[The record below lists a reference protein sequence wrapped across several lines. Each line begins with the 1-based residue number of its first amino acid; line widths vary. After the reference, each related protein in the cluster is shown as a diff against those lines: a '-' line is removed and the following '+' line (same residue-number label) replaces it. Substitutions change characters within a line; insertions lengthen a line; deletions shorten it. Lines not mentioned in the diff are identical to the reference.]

1 MGHLR
6 SFVLCMLMCVCKF
19 SIAQNISG
27 MVVDA
32 QNTAIPYCTVTCSQD
47 SVAHS
52 IISYAITKDDG
63 SFTIQSH
70 KSLSSFWLTARC
82 VGYATLRI
90 HYKEVP
96 TAPLRLVIEEDS
108 YTLSEITVKG
118 RNLGAK
124 IKNDTIEFSPD
135 VFKNGSEQNMSDVI
149 KKLPGM
155 TVDESGNVSYQ
166 GKKIDKFLVNGE
178 DVLSTGGHALK
189 TLSADFASGVELLNN
204 YNDGNVGNSFNS
216 KEITALNLINKD
228 LHNKWAGN
236 FTEGGGVKN
245 KFDSKNS
252 ALKMDKKVSASIIAN
267 ANNTNE
273 TVFSIMDYLNA
284 NGGLTGVK
292 TTNGFAQL
300 SLSSAERNV
309 LMPSNDEYKRTSG
322 IGNVNLT
329 LKPTSHY
336 NATIGVIH
344 NEMDAKSALSTEQH
358 VKVAQE
364 VIRKSTEENGK
375 KRGNFSSFNLSQKW
389 DVNPYASLRFQT
401 KLAYSDMRNNMS
413 IMDYYN
419 NNSDRNADNDKN
431 KGFNVLQQVNLN
443 SLIGKGLLY
452 GSVDFAFSKSER
464 NLDVL
469 SSYELPNEYK
479 QADDSYYIDKDLKK
493 LNVAGAVG
501 YVFPIFHKIN
511 LKWELS
517 GQNSDSWIDQ
527 NVDSEHLNSHN
538 FGIYGGLMKNK
549 GLFRFDAGVRFSD
562 YGNSTNINGLVTKS
576 VTKWEPSFATE
587 LRFSQQ
593 HSVAFGLSYKYV
605 PTDIEALS
613 RLSVINS
620 YDEVTGASSYTKLG
634 YNALNMNIA
643 YKLYSL
649 YSRTTIYTYLTYEK
663 ADNTEM
669 LNYQND
675 GLLHNQNYMD
685 GGEKETV
692 SATLYANKGLGN
704 LPIDAKLTTTFLWN
718 RNEIAYN
725 SIPYKMLIGSLKT
738 DLGFASRFKIPF
750 NVEIDGLYNKLTNKV
765 TDLNIDSSDKE
776 IGGTAKLIFAKNKFA
791 SFVTGKWNKIE
802 NTSGSKILRDID
814 FSISYKIK
822 KFTCKLSGTNIFHL
836 NGINWLKQN
845 VTPIYT
851 SYVRYKQHSG
861 NVMLSLT
868 YQL

>member
-1 MGHLR
+1 M
-6 SFVLCMLMCVCKF
+6 
-19 SIAQNISG
+19 
-27 MVVDA
+27 
-32 QNTAIPYCTVTCSQD
+32 
-47 SVAHS
+47 
-52 IISYAITKDDG
+52 
-63 SFTIQSH
+63 
-70 KSLSSFWLTARC
+70 
-82 VGYATLRI
+82 
-90 HYKEVP
+90 
-96 TAPLRLVIEEDS
+96 
-108 YTLSEITVKG
+108 
-118 RNLGAK
+118 
-124 IKNDTIEFSPD
+124 
-135 VFKNGSEQNMSDVI
+135 
-149 KKLPGM
+149 
-155 TVDESGNVSYQ
+155 
-166 GKKIDKFLVNGE
+166 VNGE

-189 TLSADFASGVELLNN
+189 SLSADFASGVELLNN

-216 KEITALNLINKD
+216 KETTALNLINKD

-336 NATIGVIH
+336 NVTIGVIH

-562 YGNSTNINGLVTKS
+562 YGNCTNINGLVTKS
-576 VTKWEPSFATE
+576 VIKWEPSFATE

-620 YDEVTGASSYTKLG
+620 YDEVTDASSYSRLG
-634 YNALNMNIA
+634 NNALNMNIA

-649 YSRTTIYTYLTYEK
+649 YSRTIIFMYLTYEK

-675 GLLHNQNYMD
+675 GLLHSQNYMD
-685 GGEKETV
+685 GGKKETV
-692 SATLYANKGLGN
+692 NATLYANKGLGN

-725 SIPYKMLIGSLKT
+725 SIPCKMLIGNLKT
-738 DLGFASRFKIPF
+738 DLGFVSRFKIPF
-750 NVEIDGLYNKLTNKV
+750 NVEVDGLYNKLTNKV

-776 IGGTAKLIFAKNKFA
+776 FGGTAKLIFAKNKFA

-845 VTPIYT
+845 VTPTYT

>member
-1 MGHLR
+1 M
-6 SFVLCMLMCVCKF
+6 
-19 SIAQNISG
+19 
-27 MVVDA
+27 
-32 QNTAIPYCTVTCSQD
+32 
-47 SVAHS
+47 
-52 IISYAITKDDG
+52 
-63 SFTIQSH
+63 
-70 KSLSSFWLTARC
+70 
-82 VGYATLRI
+82 
-90 HYKEVP
+90 
-96 TAPLRLVIEEDS
+96 
-108 YTLSEITVKG
+108 
-118 RNLGAK
+118 
-124 IKNDTIEFSPD
+124 
-135 VFKNGSEQNMSDVI
+135 
-149 KKLPGM
+149 
-155 TVDESGNVSYQ
+155 
-166 GKKIDKFLVNGE
+166 
-178 DVLSTGGHALK
+178 LSTGGHALK
-189 TLSADFASGVELLNN
+189 TLSADFASGVELLSN

-216 KEITALNLINKD
+216 KETTALNLINKD
-228 LHNKWAGN
+228 FHNKWAGN
-236 FTEGGGVKN
+236 FTEGGGMKN

-252 ALKMDKKVSASIIAN
+252 ALKMGNKVSASIIAN

-273 TVFSIMDYLNA
+273 AVFSIMDYLNA

-329 LKPTSHY
+329 LKPSSHY
-336 NATIGVIH
+336 KATIGVIH

-358 VKVAQE
+358 IKMAQE
-364 VIRKSTEENGK
+364 NIRKSTEENGK
-375 KRGNFSSFNLSQKW
+375 KRGSFSSFNLSQKW
-389 DVNPYASLRFQT
+389 DVNQYTSLRFQT
-401 KLAYSDMRNNMS
+401 KLAYSDMRNSMS

-431 KGFNVLQQVNLN
+431 KGFNALQQVSLN

-452 GSVDFAFSKSER
+452 GSVDFAFSKSDR
-464 NLDVL
+464 NLDIL
-469 SSYELPNEYK
+469 SSYELPIEYT
-479 QADDSYYIDKDLKK
+479 QADGSYYIDRGLKK
-493 LNVAGAVG
+493 LNVVGAVG

-517 GQNSDSWIDQ
+517 TQNYDSWIDQ

-562 YGNSTNINGLVTKS
+562 YGNNTNINGLATKS
-576 VTKWEPSFATE
+576 VIKWEPSFATE

-620 YDEVTGASSYTKLG
+620 YDEVTDASSYSRLG
-634 YNALNMNIA
+634 NNALNMNIA

-649 YSRTTIYTYLTYEK
+649 YSRTIIFMYLTYEK

-675 GLLHNQNYMD
+675 GLLHSQNYMD
-685 GGEKETV
+685 GGKKETV
-692 SATLYANKGLGN
+692 NATLYANKGLGN

-725 SIPYKMLIGSLKT
+725 SIPCKMLIGNLKT
-738 DLGFASRFKIPF
+738 DLGFVSRFKIPF
-750 NVEIDGLYNKLTNKV
+750 NVEVDGLYNKLTNKV

-776 IGGTAKLIFAKNKFA
+776 FGGTAKLIFAKNKFA

-845 VTPIYT
+845 VTPTYT

>member
-1 MGHLR
+1 M
-6 SFVLCMLMCVCKF
+6 
-19 SIAQNISG
+19 
-27 MVVDA
+27 
-32 QNTAIPYCTVTCSQD
+32 
-47 SVAHS
+47 
-52 IISYAITKDDG
+52 
-63 SFTIQSH
+63 
-70 KSLSSFWLTARC
+70 
-82 VGYATLRI
+82 
-90 HYKEVP
+90 
-96 TAPLRLVIEEDS
+96 
-108 YTLSEITVKG
+108 
-118 RNLGAK
+118 
-124 IKNDTIEFSPD
+124 
-135 VFKNGSEQNMSDVI
+135 FKNGSEQNMSDVI

-216 KEITALNLINKD
+216 KETTALNLINKD

-562 YGNSTNINGLVTKS
+562 YGNNTNINGLATKS
-576 VTKWEPSFATE
+576 VIKWEPSFATE

-649 YSRTTIYTYLTYEK
+649 YSRTIIFMYLTYEK

-725 SIPYKMLIGSLKT
+725 SIPCKMLIGNLKT
-738 DLGFASRFKIPF
+738 DLGFVSRFKIPF
-750 NVEIDGLYNKLTNKV
+750 NVEVDGLYNKLTNKV

-776 IGGTAKLIFAKNKFA
+776 FGGTAKLIFAKNKFA

-845 VTPIYT
+845 VTPTYT

>member
-1 MGHLR
+1 M
-6 SFVLCMLMCVCKF
+6 
-19 SIAQNISG
+19 
-27 MVVDA
+27 
-32 QNTAIPYCTVTCSQD
+32 
-47 SVAHS
+47 
-52 IISYAITKDDG
+52 
-63 SFTIQSH
+63 
-70 KSLSSFWLTARC
+70 
-82 VGYATLRI
+82 
-90 HYKEVP
+90 
-96 TAPLRLVIEEDS
+96 
-108 YTLSEITVKG
+108 
-118 RNLGAK
+118 
-124 IKNDTIEFSPD
+124 
-135 VFKNGSEQNMSDVI
+135 
-149 KKLPGM
+149 
-155 TVDESGNVSYQ
+155 
-166 GKKIDKFLVNGE
+166 
-178 DVLSTGGHALK
+178 LSTGGHALK

-216 KEITALNLINKD
+216 KETTALNLINKD

-336 NATIGVIH
+336 NVTIGVIH

-562 YGNSTNINGLVTKS
+562 YGNCTNINGLVTKS
-576 VTKWEPSFATE
+576 VIKWEPSFATE

-620 YDEVTGASSYTKLG
+620 YDEVTDASSYSRLG
-634 YNALNMNIA
+634 NNALNMNIA

-649 YSRTTIYTYLTYEK
+649 YSRTIIFMYLTYEK

-675 GLLHNQNYMD
+675 GLLHSQNYMD
-685 GGEKETV
+685 GGKKETV
-692 SATLYANKGLGN
+692 NATLYANKGLGN

-725 SIPYKMLIGSLKT
+725 SIPCKMLIGNLKT
-738 DLGFASRFKIPF
+738 DLGFVSRFKIPF
-750 NVEIDGLYNKLTNKV
+750 NVEVDGLYNKLTNKV

-776 IGGTAKLIFAKNKFA
+776 FGGTAKLIFAKNKFA

-845 VTPIYT
+845 VTPTYT

>member
-1 MGHLR
+1 M
-6 SFVLCMLMCVCKF
+6 M
-19 SIAQNISG
+19 
-27 MVVDA
+27 
-32 QNTAIPYCTVTCSQD
+32 
-47 SVAHS
+47 
-52 IISYAITKDDG
+52 KD
-63 SFTIQSH
+63 
-70 KSLSSFWLTARC
+70 
-82 VGYATLRI
+82 
-90 HYKEVP
+90 
-96 TAPLRLVIEEDS
+96 DS
-108 YTLSEITVKG
+108 YTLSEVTIKG

-124 IKNDTIEFSPD
+124 IKNDTIEFSPN

-216 KEITALNLINKD
+216 KETTALNLINKD

-336 NATIGVIH
+336 NVTIGVIH

-562 YGNSTNINGLVTKS
+562 YGNCTNINGLVTKS
-576 VTKWEPSFATE
+576 VIKWEPSFATE

-620 YDEVTGASSYTKLG
+620 YDEVTDASSYSRLG
-634 YNALNMNIA
+634 NNALNMNIA

-649 YSRTTIYTYLTYEK
+649 YSRTIIFMYLTYEK

-675 GLLHNQNYMD
+675 GLLHSQNYMD
-685 GGEKETV
+685 GGKKETV
-692 SATLYANKGLGN
+692 NATLYANKGLGN

-725 SIPYKMLIGSLKT
+725 SIPCKMLIGNLKT
-738 DLGFASRFKIPF
+738 DLGFVSRFKIPF
-750 NVEIDGLYNKLTNKV
+750 NVEVDGLYNKLTNKV

-776 IGGTAKLIFAKNKFA
+776 FGGTAKLIFAKNKFA

-845 VTPIYT
+845 VTPTYT

>member
-1 MGHLR
+1 M
-6 SFVLCMLMCVCKF
+6 
-19 SIAQNISG
+19 
-27 MVVDA
+27 
-32 QNTAIPYCTVTCSQD
+32 
-47 SVAHS
+47 
-52 IISYAITKDDG
+52 
-63 SFTIQSH
+63 
-70 KSLSSFWLTARC
+70 
-82 VGYATLRI
+82 
-90 HYKEVP
+90 
-96 TAPLRLVIEEDS
+96 
-108 YTLSEITVKG
+108 
-118 RNLGAK
+118 
-124 IKNDTIEFSPD
+124 
-135 VFKNGSEQNMSDVI
+135 
-149 KKLPGM
+149 
-155 TVDESGNVSYQ
+155 
-166 GKKIDKFLVNGE
+166 
-178 DVLSTGGHALK
+178 LSTGGHALK
-189 TLSADFASGVELLNN
+189 TLSADFASGVELLSN

-216 KEITALNLINKD
+216 KETTALNLINKD
-228 LHNKWAGN
+228 FHNKWAGN
-236 FTEGGGVKN
+236 FTEGGGMKN

-252 ALKMDKKVSASIIAN
+252 ALKMGNKVSASIIAN

-273 TVFSIMDYLNA
+273 AVFSIMDYLNA

-329 LKPTSHY
+329 LKPSSHY
-336 NATIGVIH
+336 KATIGVIH

-358 VKVAQE
+358 IKMAQE
-364 VIRKSTEENGK
+364 NIRKSTEENGK
-375 KRGNFSSFNLSQKW
+375 KRGSFSSFNLSQKW
-389 DVNPYASLRFQT
+389 DVNQYTSLRFQT
-401 KLAYSDMRNNMS
+401 KLAYSDMRNSMS

-431 KGFNVLQQVNLN
+431 KGFNALQQVSLN

-452 GSVDFAFSKSER
+452 GSVDFAFSKSDR
-464 NLDVL
+464 NLDIL
-469 SSYELPNEYK
+469 SSYELPIEYT
-479 QADDSYYIDKDLKK
+479 QADGSYYIDRDLKK

-517 GQNSDSWIDQ
+517 TQNYDSWIDQ

-562 YGNSTNINGLVTKS
+562 YGNNTNINGLATKS
-576 VTKWEPSFATE
+576 VIKWEPSFATE

-620 YDEVTGASSYTKLG
+620 YDEVTDASSYSRLG
-634 YNALNMNIA
+634 NNALNMNIA

-649 YSRTTIYTYLTYEK
+649 YSRTIIFMYLTYEK

-675 GLLHNQNYMD
+675 GLLHSQNYMD
-685 GGEKETV
+685 GGKKETV
-692 SATLYANKGLGN
+692 NATLYANKGLGN

-725 SIPYKMLIGSLKT
+725 SIPCKMLIGNLKT
-738 DLGFASRFKIPF
+738 DLGFVSRFKIPF
-750 NVEIDGLYNKLTNKV
+750 NVEVDGLYNKLTNKV

-776 IGGTAKLIFAKNKFA
+776 FGGTAKLIFAKNKFA

-845 VTPIYT
+845 VTPTYT

>member
-19 SIAQNISG
+19 TIAQNISG

-90 HYKEVP
+90 HYKEMP

-216 KEITALNLINKD
+216 KETTALNLINKD

-452 GSVDFAFSKSER
+452 GSVDFAFSKSEKEGI
-464 NLDVL
+464 D
-469 SSYELPNEYK
+469 YERLIENGEVIACGEEVIDYAEVEKLILGLQKNYK
-479 QADDSYYIDKDLKK
+479 VKVIQI
-493 LNVAGAVG
+493 G
-501 YVFPIFHKIN
+501 Y
-511 LKWELS
+511 
-517 GQNSDSWIDQ
+517 D
-527 NVDSEHLNSHN
+527 
-538 FGIYGGLMKNK
+538 
-549 GLFRFDAGVRFSD
+549 R
-562 YGNSTNINGLVTKS
+562 
-576 VTKWEPSFATE
+576 
-587 LRFSQQ
+587 
-593 HSVAFGLSYKYV
+593 
-605 PTDIEALS
+605 
-613 RLSVINS
+613 
-620 YDEVTGASSYTKLG
+620 
-634 YNALNMNIA
+634 YNAISSVNKFEA
-643 YKLYSL
+643 AE
-649 YSRTTIYTYLTYEK
+649 YEC
-663 ADNTEM
+663 
-669 LNYQND
+669 
-675 GLLHNQNYMD
+675 
-685 GGEKETV
+685 
-692 SATLYANKGLGN
+692 
-704 LPIDAKLTTTFLWN
+704 
-718 RNEIAYN
+718 
-725 SIPYKMLIGSLKT
+725 
-738 DLGFASRFKIPF
+738 
-750 NVEIDGLYNKLTNKV
+750 VEI
-765 TDLNIDSSDKE
+765 
-776 IGGTAKLIFAKNKFA
+776 
-791 SFVTGKWNKIE
+791 
-802 NTSGSKILRDID
+802 
-814 FSISYKIK
+814 
-822 KFTCKLSGTNIFHL
+822 
-836 NGINWLKQN
+836 
-845 VTPIYT
+845 
-851 SYVRYKQHSG
+851 KQHSSVLHRPTKWLQELILSQKFKYMDAIYNLLENNFSNARCTEDTNLNKYVNKKRSSG
-861 NVMLSLT
+861 KVDMVVALINALYML
-868 YQL
+868 QLEIENRETDFEIQII

>member
-1 MGHLR
+1 
-6 SFVLCMLMCVCKF
+6 
-19 SIAQNISG
+19 
-27 MVVDA
+27 
-32 QNTAIPYCTVTCSQD
+32 
-47 SVAHS
+47 
-52 IISYAITKDDG
+52 
-63 SFTIQSH
+63 
-70 KSLSSFWLTARC
+70 
-82 VGYATLRI
+82 
-90 HYKEVP
+90 
-96 TAPLRLVIEEDS
+96 
-108 YTLSEITVKG
+108 
-118 RNLGAK
+118 
-124 IKNDTIEFSPD
+124 
-135 VFKNGSEQNMSDVI
+135 
-149 KKLPGM
+149 
-155 TVDESGNVSYQ
+155 
-166 GKKIDKFLVNGE
+166 LVNGE

-216 KEITALNLINKD
+216 KETTALNLINKD

-336 NATIGVIH
+336 NVTIGVIH

-562 YGNSTNINGLVTKS
+562 YGNCTNINGLVTKS
-576 VTKWEPSFATE
+576 VIKWEPSFATE

-620 YDEVTGASSYTKLG
+620 YDEVTDASSYSRLG
-634 YNALNMNIA
+634 NNALNMNIA

-649 YSRTTIYTYLTYEK
+649 YSRTIIFMYLTYEK

-675 GLLHNQNYMD
+675 GLLHSQNYMD
-685 GGEKETV
+685 GGKKETV
-692 SATLYANKGLGN
+692 NATLYANKGLGN

-725 SIPYKMLIGSLKT
+725 SIPCKMLIGNLKT
-738 DLGFASRFKIPF
+738 DLGFVSRFKIPF
-750 NVEIDGLYNKLTNKV
+750 NVEVDGLYNKLTNKV

-776 IGGTAKLIFAKNKFA
+776 FGGTAKLIFAKNKFA

-845 VTPIYT
+845 VTPTYT

>member
-1 MGHLR
+1 M
-6 SFVLCMLMCVCKF
+6 
-19 SIAQNISG
+19 
-27 MVVDA
+27 
-32 QNTAIPYCTVTCSQD
+32 
-47 SVAHS
+47 
-52 IISYAITKDDG
+52 
-63 SFTIQSH
+63 
-70 KSLSSFWLTARC
+70 
-82 VGYATLRI
+82 
-90 HYKEVP
+90 
-96 TAPLRLVIEEDS
+96 
-108 YTLSEITVKG
+108 
-118 RNLGAK
+118 
-124 IKNDTIEFSPD
+124 
-135 VFKNGSEQNMSDVI
+135 
-149 KKLPGM
+149 
-155 TVDESGNVSYQ
+155 
-166 GKKIDKFLVNGE
+166 VNGE

-216 KEITALNLINKD
+216 KETTALNLINKD

-336 NATIGVIH
+336 NVTIGVIH

-562 YGNSTNINGLVTKS
+562 YGNCTNINGLVTKS
-576 VTKWEPSFATE
+576 VIKWEPSFATE

-620 YDEVTGASSYTKLG
+620 YDEVTDASSYSRLG
-634 YNALNMNIA
+634 NNALNMNIA

-649 YSRTTIYTYLTYEK
+649 YSRTIIFMYLTYEK

-675 GLLHNQNYMD
+675 GLLHSQNYMD
-685 GGEKETV
+685 GGKKETV
-692 SATLYANKGLGN
+692 NATLYANKGLGN

-725 SIPYKMLIGSLKT
+725 SIPCKMLIGNLKT
-738 DLGFASRFKIPF
+738 DLGFVSRFKIPF
-750 NVEIDGLYNKLTNKV
+750 NVEVDGLYNKLTNKV

-776 IGGTAKLIFAKNKFA
+776 FGGTAKLIFAKNKFA

-845 VTPIYT
+845 VTPTYT

>member
-1 MGHLR
+1 M
-6 SFVLCMLMCVCKF
+6 M
-19 SIAQNISG
+19 
-27 MVVDA
+27 
-32 QNTAIPYCTVTCSQD
+32 
-47 SVAHS
+47 
-52 IISYAITKDDG
+52 KD
-63 SFTIQSH
+63 
-70 KSLSSFWLTARC
+70 
-82 VGYATLRI
+82 
-90 HYKEVP
+90 
-96 TAPLRLVIEEDS
+96 DS
-108 YTLSEITVKG
+108 YTLSEVTIKG

-189 TLSADFASGVELLNN
+189 TLSADFASGVELLSN

-216 KEITALNLINKD
+216 KETTALNLINKD
-228 LHNKWAGN
+228 FHNKWAGN
-236 FTEGGGVKN
+236 FTEGGGMKN

-252 ALKMDKKVSASIIAN
+252 ALKMGNKVSASIIAN

-273 TVFSIMDYLNA
+273 AVFSIMDYLNA

-329 LKPTSHY
+329 LKPSSHY
-336 NATIGVIH
+336 KATIGVIH

-358 VKVAQE
+358 IKMAQE
-364 VIRKSTEENGK
+364 NIRKSTEENGK
-375 KRGNFSSFNLSQKW
+375 KRGSFSSFNLSQKW
-389 DVNPYASLRFQT
+389 DVNQYTSLRFQT
-401 KLAYSDMRNNMS
+401 KLAYSDMRNSMS

-419 NNSDRNADNDKN
+419 NNSDRNTDNDKN
-431 KGFNVLQQVNLN
+431 KGFNALQQVSLN

-452 GSVDFAFSKSER
+452 GSVDFAFSKSDR
-464 NLDVL
+464 NLDIL
-469 SSYELPNEYK
+469 SSYELPIEYT
-479 QADDSYYIDKDLKK
+479 QADGSYYIDRGLKK

-501 YVFPIFHKIN
+501 YVFPISHKIN

-517 GQNSDSWIDQ
+517 TQNYDSWIDQ

-562 YGNSTNINGLVTKS
+562 YGNNTNINGLATKS
-576 VTKWEPSFATE
+576 VIKWEPSFATE

-620 YDEVTGASSYTKLG
+620 YDEVTDASSYSRLG
-634 YNALNMNIA
+634 NNALNMNIA

-649 YSRTTIYTYLTYEK
+649 YSRTIIFMYLTYEK

-675 GLLHNQNYMD
+675 GLLHSQNYMD
-685 GGEKETV
+685 GGKKETV
-692 SATLYANKGLGN
+692 NATLYANKGLGN

-725 SIPYKMLIGSLKT
+725 FIPCKMLIGNLKT
-738 DLGFASRFKIPF
+738 DLGFVSRFKIPF
-750 NVEIDGLYNKLTNKV
+750 NVEVDGLYNKLTNKV

-776 IGGTAKLIFAKNKFA
+776 FGGTAKLIFAKNKFA

-814 FSISYKIK
+814 FSISY
-822 KFTCKLSGTNIFHL
+822 
-836 NGINWLKQN
+836 
-845 VTPIYT
+845 
-851 SYVRYKQHSG
+851 
-861 NVMLSLT
+861 
-868 YQL
+868 

>member
-1 MGHLR
+1 M
-6 SFVLCMLMCVCKF
+6 
-19 SIAQNISG
+19 
-27 MVVDA
+27 
-32 QNTAIPYCTVTCSQD
+32 
-47 SVAHS
+47 
-52 IISYAITKDDG
+52 
-63 SFTIQSH
+63 
-70 KSLSSFWLTARC
+70 
-82 VGYATLRI
+82 
-90 HYKEVP
+90 
-96 TAPLRLVIEEDS
+96 
-108 YTLSEITVKG
+108 
-118 RNLGAK
+118 
-124 IKNDTIEFSPD
+124 
-135 VFKNGSEQNMSDVI
+135 
-149 KKLPGM
+149 
-155 TVDESGNVSYQ
+155 
-166 GKKIDKFLVNGE
+166 VNGE

-189 TLSADFASGVELLNN
+189 TLSADFASGVELLSN

-216 KEITALNLINKD
+216 KETTALNLINKD
-228 LHNKWAGN
+228 FHNKWAGN
-236 FTEGGGVKN
+236 FTEGGGMKN

-252 ALKMDKKVSASIIAN
+252 ALKMGNKVSASIIAN

-273 TVFSIMDYLNA
+273 AVFSIMDYLNA

-562 YGNSTNINGLVTKS
+562 YGNNTNINGLVTKS

-620 YDEVTGASSYTKLG
+620 YDEVTDASSYTKLG

-704 LPIDAKLTTTFLWN
+704 LPIDAKLTTTFCGI
-718 RNEIAYN
+718 ETK
-725 SIPYKMLIGSLKT
+725 SHT
-738 DLGFASRFKIPF
+738 IPF
-750 NVEIDGLYNKLTNKV
+750 H
-765 TDLNIDSSDKE
+765 
-776 IGGTAKLIFAKNKFA
+776 
-791 SFVTGKWNKIE
+791 
-802 NTSGSKILRDID
+802 
-814 FSISYKIK
+814 IK
-822 KFTCKLSGTNIFHL
+822 C
-836 NGINWLKQN
+836 
-845 VTPIYT
+845 
-851 SYVRYKQHSG
+851 
-861 NVMLSLT
+861 
-868 YQL
+868 

>member
-1 MGHLR
+1 M
-6 SFVLCMLMCVCKF
+6 
-19 SIAQNISG
+19 
-27 MVVDA
+27 
-32 QNTAIPYCTVTCSQD
+32 
-47 SVAHS
+47 
-52 IISYAITKDDG
+52 
-63 SFTIQSH
+63 
-70 KSLSSFWLTARC
+70 
-82 VGYATLRI
+82 
-90 HYKEVP
+90 
-96 TAPLRLVIEEDS
+96 
-108 YTLSEITVKG
+108 
-118 RNLGAK
+118 
-124 IKNDTIEFSPD
+124 
-135 VFKNGSEQNMSDVI
+135 
-149 KKLPGM
+149 
-155 TVDESGNVSYQ
+155 
-166 GKKIDKFLVNGE
+166 VNGE

-216 KEITALNLINKD
+216 KETTALNLINKD

-562 YGNSTNINGLVTKS
+562 YGNCTNINGLVTKS
-576 VTKWEPSFATE
+576 VIKWEPSFATE

-620 YDEVTGASSYTKLG
+620 YDEVTDASSYSRLG
-634 YNALNMNIA
+634 NNALNMNIA

-649 YSRTTIYTYLTYEK
+649 YSRTIIFMYLTYEK

-675 GLLHNQNYMD
+675 GLLHSQNYMD
-685 GGEKETV
+685 GGKKETV
-692 SATLYANKGLGN
+692 NATLYANKGLGN

-725 SIPYKMLIGSLKT
+725 SIPCKMLIGNLKT
-738 DLGFASRFKIPF
+738 DLGFVSRFKIPF
-750 NVEIDGLYNKLTNKV
+750 NVEVDGLYNKLTNKV

-776 IGGTAKLIFAKNKFA
+776 FGETAKLIFAKNKFA

-845 VTPIYT
+845 VTPTYT

>member
-1 MGHLR
+1 MNR
-6 SFVLCMLMCVCKF
+6 EMF
-19 SIAQNISG
+19 
-27 MVVDA
+27 
-32 QNTAIPYCTVTCSQD
+32 P
-47 SVAHS
+47 
-52 IISYAITKDDG
+52 TK
-63 SFTIQSH
+63 
-70 KSLSSFWLTARC
+70 
-82 VGYATLRI
+82 
-90 HYKEVP
+90 E
-96 TAPLRLVIEEDS
+96 
-108 YTLSEITVKG
+108 
-118 RNLGAK
+118 
-124 IKNDTIEFSPD
+124 
-135 VFKNGSEQNMSDVI
+135 
-149 KKLPGM
+149 
-155 TVDESGNVSYQ
+155 
-166 GKKIDKFLVNGE
+166 KIDKFLVNGE

-189 TLSADFASGVELLNN
+189 TLSADFASGVELLSN

-216 KEITALNLINKD
+216 KETTALNLINKD
-228 LHNKWAGN
+228 FHNKWAGN
-236 FTEGGGVKN
+236 FTEGGGMKN

-252 ALKMDKKVSASIIAN
+252 ALKMGNKVSASIIAN

-273 TVFSIMDYLNA
+273 AVFSIMDYLNA

-562 YGNSTNINGLVTKS
+562 YGNNTNINGLVTKS

-620 YDEVTGASSYTKLG
+620 YDEVTDASSYTKLG

-704 LPIDAKLTTTFLWN
+704 LPIDAKLTTTFCGI
-718 RNEIAYN
+718 ETK
-725 SIPYKMLIGSLKT
+725 SHT
-738 DLGFASRFKIPF
+738 IPF
-750 NVEIDGLYNKLTNKV
+750 H
-765 TDLNIDSSDKE
+765 
-776 IGGTAKLIFAKNKFA
+776 
-791 SFVTGKWNKIE
+791 
-802 NTSGSKILRDID
+802 
-814 FSISYKIK
+814 IK
-822 KFTCKLSGTNIFHL
+822 C
-836 NGINWLKQN
+836 
-845 VTPIYT
+845 
-851 SYVRYKQHSG
+851 
-861 NVMLSLT
+861 
-868 YQL
+868 

>member
-1 MGHLR
+1 M
-6 SFVLCMLMCVCKF
+6 
-19 SIAQNISG
+19 
-27 MVVDA
+27 
-32 QNTAIPYCTVTCSQD
+32 
-47 SVAHS
+47 
-52 IISYAITKDDG
+52 
-63 SFTIQSH
+63 
-70 KSLSSFWLTARC
+70 
-82 VGYATLRI
+82 
-90 HYKEVP
+90 
-96 TAPLRLVIEEDS
+96 
-108 YTLSEITVKG
+108 
-118 RNLGAK
+118 
-124 IKNDTIEFSPD
+124 
-135 VFKNGSEQNMSDVI
+135 
-149 KKLPGM
+149 
-155 TVDESGNVSYQ
+155 
-166 GKKIDKFLVNGE
+166 
-178 DVLSTGGHALK
+178 
-189 TLSADFASGVELLNN
+189 
-204 YNDGNVGNSFNS
+204 
-216 KEITALNLINKD
+216 
-228 LHNKWAGN
+228 
-236 FTEGGGVKN
+236 
-245 KFDSKNS
+245 
-252 ALKMDKKVSASIIAN
+252 
-267 ANNTNE
+267 
-273 TVFSIMDYLNA
+273 
-284 NGGLTGVK
+284 
-292 TTNGFAQL
+292 
-300 SLSSAERNV
+300 
-309 LMPSNDEYKRTSG
+309 
-322 IGNVNLT
+322 
-329 LKPTSHY
+329 
-336 NATIGVIH
+336 
-344 NEMDAKSALSTEQH
+344 
-358 VKVAQE
+358 
-364 VIRKSTEENGK
+364 
-375 KRGNFSSFNLSQKW
+375 
-389 DVNPYASLRFQT
+389 
-401 KLAYSDMRNNMS
+401 
-413 IMDYYN
+413 
-419 NNSDRNADNDKN
+419 
-431 KGFNVLQQVNLN
+431 
-443 SLIGKGLLY
+443 IGKGLLY

-845 VTPIYT
+845 VTPTYT

>member
-1 MGHLR
+1 
-6 SFVLCMLMCVCKF
+6 
-19 SIAQNISG
+19 
-27 MVVDA
+27 
-32 QNTAIPYCTVTCSQD
+32 
-47 SVAHS
+47 
-52 IISYAITKDDG
+52 
-63 SFTIQSH
+63 
-70 KSLSSFWLTARC
+70 
-82 VGYATLRI
+82 
-90 HYKEVP
+90 
-96 TAPLRLVIEEDS
+96 
-108 YTLSEITVKG
+108 
-118 RNLGAK
+118 
-124 IKNDTIEFSPD
+124 
-135 VFKNGSEQNMSDVI
+135 MSDVI

-216 KEITALNLINKD
+216 KETTALNLINKD

-336 NATIGVIH
+336 NVTIGVIH
-344 NEMDAKSALSTEQH
+344 YEMDAKSALSTEQH

-562 YGNSTNINGLVTKS
+562 YGNCTNINGLVTKS
-576 VTKWEPSFATE
+576 VIKWEPSFATE

-620 YDEVTGASSYTKLG
+620 YDEVTDASSYSRLG
-634 YNALNMNIA
+634 NNALNMNIA

-649 YSRTTIYTYLTYEK
+649 YSRTIIFMYLTYEK

-675 GLLHNQNYMD
+675 GLLHSQNYMD
-685 GGEKETV
+685 GGKKETV
-692 SATLYANKGLGN
+692 NATLYANKGLGN

-725 SIPYKMLIGSLKT
+725 SIPCKMLIGNLKT
-738 DLGFASRFKIPF
+738 DLGFVSRFKIPF
-750 NVEIDGLYNKLTNKV
+750 NVEVDGLYNKLTNKV

-776 IGGTAKLIFAKNKFA
+776 FGGTAKLIFAKNKFA

-845 VTPIYT
+845 VTPTYT

>member
-1 MGHLR
+1 
-6 SFVLCMLMCVCKF
+6 
-19 SIAQNISG
+19 
-27 MVVDA
+27 
-32 QNTAIPYCTVTCSQD
+32 
-47 SVAHS
+47 
-52 IISYAITKDDG
+52 
-63 SFTIQSH
+63 
-70 KSLSSFWLTARC
+70 
-82 VGYATLRI
+82 
-90 HYKEVP
+90 
-96 TAPLRLVIEEDS
+96 
-108 YTLSEITVKG
+108 
-118 RNLGAK
+118 
-124 IKNDTIEFSPD
+124 
-135 VFKNGSEQNMSDVI
+135 
-149 KKLPGM
+149 M

-216 KEITALNLINKD
+216 KETTALNLINKD

-336 NATIGVIH
+336 NVTIGVIH

-562 YGNSTNINGLVTKS
+562 YGNCTNINGLVTKS
-576 VTKWEPSFATE
+576 VIKWEPSFATE

-620 YDEVTGASSYTKLG
+620 YDEVTDASSYSRLG
-634 YNALNMNIA
+634 NNALNMNIA

-649 YSRTTIYTYLTYEK
+649 YSRTIIFMYLTYEK

-675 GLLHNQNYMD
+675 GLLHSQNYMD
-685 GGEKETV
+685 GGKKETV
-692 SATLYANKGLGN
+692 NATLYANKGLGN

-725 SIPYKMLIGSLKT
+725 SIPCKMLIGNLKT
-738 DLGFASRFKIPF
+738 DLGFVSRFKIPF
-750 NVEIDGLYNKLTNKV
+750 NVEVDGLYNKLTNKV

-776 IGGTAKLIFAKNKFA
+776 FGGTAKLIFAKNKFA

-845 VTPIYT
+845 VTPTYT

>member
-1 MGHLR
+1 M
-6 SFVLCMLMCVCKF
+6 
-19 SIAQNISG
+19 
-27 MVVDA
+27 
-32 QNTAIPYCTVTCSQD
+32 
-47 SVAHS
+47 
-52 IISYAITKDDG
+52 
-63 SFTIQSH
+63 
-70 KSLSSFWLTARC
+70 
-82 VGYATLRI
+82 
-90 HYKEVP
+90 
-96 TAPLRLVIEEDS
+96 
-108 YTLSEITVKG
+108 
-118 RNLGAK
+118 
-124 IKNDTIEFSPD
+124 
-135 VFKNGSEQNMSDVI
+135 
-149 KKLPGM
+149 
-155 TVDESGNVSYQ
+155 
-166 GKKIDKFLVNGE
+166 VNGE

-216 KEITALNLINKD
+216 KETTALNLINKD

-336 NATIGVIH
+336 NVTIGVIH
-344 NEMDAKSALSTEQH
+344 YEMDAKSALSTEQH

-562 YGNSTNINGLVTKS
+562 YGNCTNINGLVTKS
-576 VTKWEPSFATE
+576 VIKWEPSFATE

-620 YDEVTGASSYTKLG
+620 YDEVTDASSYSRLG
-634 YNALNMNIA
+634 NNALNMNIA

-649 YSRTTIYTYLTYEK
+649 YSRTIIFMYLTYEK

-675 GLLHNQNYMD
+675 GLLHSQNYMD
-685 GGEKETV
+685 GGKKETV
-692 SATLYANKGLGN
+692 NATLYANKGLGN

-725 SIPYKMLIGSLKT
+725 SIPCKMLIGNLKT
-738 DLGFASRFKIPF
+738 DLGFVSRFKIPF
-750 NVEIDGLYNKLTNKV
+750 NVEVDGLYNKLTNKV

-776 IGGTAKLIFAKNKFA
+776 FGGTAKLIFAKNKFA

-845 VTPIYT
+845 VTPTYT

>member
-1 MGHLR
+1 
-6 SFVLCMLMCVCKF
+6 
-19 SIAQNISG
+19 
-27 MVVDA
+27 
-32 QNTAIPYCTVTCSQD
+32 
-47 SVAHS
+47 
-52 IISYAITKDDG
+52 
-63 SFTIQSH
+63 
-70 KSLSSFWLTARC
+70 
-82 VGYATLRI
+82 
-90 HYKEVP
+90 
-96 TAPLRLVIEEDS
+96 
-108 YTLSEITVKG
+108 
-118 RNLGAK
+118 
-124 IKNDTIEFSPD
+124 
-135 VFKNGSEQNMSDVI
+135 
-149 KKLPGM
+149 
-155 TVDESGNVSYQ
+155 
-166 GKKIDKFLVNGE
+166 
-178 DVLSTGGHALK
+178 
-189 TLSADFASGVELLNN
+189 
-204 YNDGNVGNSFNS
+204 
-216 KEITALNLINKD
+216 
-228 LHNKWAGN
+228 
-236 FTEGGGVKN
+236 
-245 KFDSKNS
+245 
-252 ALKMDKKVSASIIAN
+252 MDKKVSASIIAN

-336 NATIGVIH
+336 NVTIGVIH

-375 KRGNFSSFNLSQKW
+375 KRGSFSSFNLSQKW

-562 YGNSTNINGLVTKS
+562 YGNCTNINGLVTKS
-576 VTKWEPSFATE
+576 VIKWEPSFATE

-620 YDEVTGASSYTKLG
+620 YDEVTDASSYSRLG
-634 YNALNMNIA
+634 NNALNMNIA

-649 YSRTTIYTYLTYEK
+649 YSRTIIFMYLTYEK

-675 GLLHNQNYMD
+675 GLLHSQNYMD
-685 GGEKETV
+685 GGKKETV
-692 SATLYANKGLGN
+692 NATLYANKGLGN

-725 SIPYKMLIGSLKT
+725 SIPCKMLIGNLKT
-738 DLGFASRFKIPF
+738 DLGFVSRFKIPF
-750 NVEIDGLYNKLTNKV
+750 NVEVDGLYNKLTNKV

-776 IGGTAKLIFAKNKFA
+776 FGGTAKLIFAKNKFA

-845 VTPIYT
+845 VTPTYT